1 MGELVISL
9 RALCYGSWR
18 MAAVLSL
25 VMGFLGGF
33 APPGESAAGVRLVI
47 DGRRITVSP
56 PPVIIDDRTLVPVRV
71 VSETLGA
78 SVGWNGQSRTVTV
91 TRGARRL
98 KLRIG
103 NRLVDLAGG
112 APGSPGFVLTD
123 VPPRI
128 IEDRTFIPL
137 RLVTTALGVSVRW
150 DGSTRTVFVDSR
162 VPPSAAPPSAVAITT
177 VRAGQ
182 VIADPTDL
190 RVTLA
195 GDLPARAT
203 EVRFILL
210 DPETGRGPIVARG
223 NVARGNVTGGNTPA
237 GTYRLLPD
245 PLYHGRRALAVAVY
259 DEAGR
264 FLAGEVVPV
273 EVAVVPRVSLEGLS
287 PGQKVEGTVSLA
299 VALNFLATHVRYEL
313 TNPETGEVSEL
324 ARADPQGQFSW
335 TPRPGDNGERTL
347 RAVAYDRLGQAH
359 YSAAIPVTVA
369 VERRLALTGV
379 SAGRTIDGPV
389 TLGLSFNFTAREVRY
404 LLRDPISGNEEVL
417 ARLQSP
423 GSHRWLPA
431 PGQAGKRELL
441 VEVIDDQG
449 KSYRSEPVPVEV
461 RVDPGV
467 FIETVG
473 PNQVLAGNVPLRSLT
488 NVPLARIDYRLID
501 PKTGSEHTIAGGTD
515 PRAEYTWTPRQ
526 NDAGSWRLQA
536 LGYTPNGDKVIS
548 EALPV
553 RVHVGPLYG
562 PMPVI
567 EKDRFIDFA
576 AGLARPSQ
584 ARTGMSA
591 ALQVAQAILETGWGQ
606 SVPVDKY
613 TGQPSYN
620 LFGIKGEGPAGSITS
635 NTWEEYNGVVYRVD
649 ARFRAYHNPAES
661 WEDHKR
667 FLLTGSRY
675 EPFRAVMH
683 DSILGAWAL
692 KRAGYATDSQ
702 YPLKLIDLIKRYELY
717 HLDEVET

>member
-1 MGELVISL
+1 
-9 RALCYGSWR
+9 
-18 MAAVLSL
+18 
-25 VMGFLGGF
+25 MGFLGGF
-33 APPGESAAGVRLVI
+33 APAGESAAGVRLVI
-47 DGRRITVSP
+47 DGRWITFSP

-71 VSETLGA
+71 VSEALGA
-78 SVGWNGQSRTVTV
+78 VVEWNEQSRTVTV

-112 APGSPGFVLTD
+112 APGSPGFVLAD

-128 IEDRTFIPL
+128 IGDRTFIPL

-162 VPPSAAPPSAVAITT
+162 VPPSAVPPSAVTITT
-177 VRAGQ
+177 VRDGQ
-182 VIADPTDL
+182 VITDPTDL
-190 RVTLA
+190 RVALA

-223 NVARGNVTGGNTPA
+223 NVAGGNVTGGNTPA

-245 PLYHGRRALAVAVY
+245 PLYHGRRALAAVAY

-264 FLAGEVVPV
+264 FLGGDVVPV
-273 EVAVVPRVSLEGLS
+273 EMAVVPRVSLAGLT
-287 PGQKVEGTVSLA
+287 PGQKVTGTLPLA
-299 VALNFLATHVRYEL
+299 VNLNFLATHVRYEL
-313 TNPETGEVSEL
+313 TNPATGEVIEI
-324 ARADPQGQFSW
+324 ARADPQGQFGW
-335 TPRPGDNGERTL
+335 TPRPGDNGDRTI
-347 RAVAYDRLGQAH
+347 RAVAYDRLGRAY
-359 YSAAIPVTVA
+359 YSEAVPVAVA
-369 VERRLALTGV
+369 VERRLAMTGV
-379 SAGRTIDGPV
+379 SPGRAIEGPV
-389 TLGLSFNFTAREVRY
+389 TLGLSSNFTAREARY
-404 LLRDPISGNEEVL
+404 VLRDPASGCEEVL
-417 ARLQSP
+417 ARLQGA

-473 PNQVLAGNVPLRSLT
+473 PNQVLAGNVALRSLS
-488 NVPLARIDYRLID
+488 NVPLARIEYRLVD
-501 PKTGSEHTIAGGTD
+501 PKTGSDRTIADGTD
-515 PRAEYTWTPRQ
+515 ARAEYTWTPGQ
-526 NDAGSWRLQA
+526 NDAGSWQLRASGVTLT
-536 LGYTPNGDKVIS
+536 GGKVLS

-620 LFGIKGEGPAGSITS
+620 LFGIKGEGPAGSVVH
-635 NTWEEYNGVVYRVD
+635 NTWEEYKGIVYRVD

-661 WEDHKR
+661 WEDHKH